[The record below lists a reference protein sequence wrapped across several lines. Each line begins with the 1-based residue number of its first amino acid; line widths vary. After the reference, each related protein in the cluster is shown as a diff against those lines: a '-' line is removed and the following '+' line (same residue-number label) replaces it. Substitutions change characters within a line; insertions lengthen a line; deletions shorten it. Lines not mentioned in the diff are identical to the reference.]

1 MIQAEV
7 VEAVRPLFLT
17 HLKLYINFTILGED
31 EEDIRRKF
39 LQLICLEEIVKM
51 LGRAMPTLRLVLN
64 DVKVVYY
71 DRRRMW
77 YNRAPDTYEST
88 RAWRI
93 LRDVDPEGTE
103 CGLDELDEDEVK
115 DVSSRV
121 FDEL

>member
-1 MIQAEV
+1 MIQAKV

-17 HLKLYINFTILGED
+17 HLKLYINFTIIGED
-31 EEDIRRKF
+31 EEDIRRRKF

-103 CGLDELDEDEVK
+103 CGLDE
-115 DVSSRV
+115 
-121 FDEL
+121 